1 MPRHVLLRAV
11 TTLVLVA
18 GTSSLAGADI
28 TAFIGTRRTANTTAL
43 PVAEPDTSFRLD
55 KGLALGFG
63 LVIVG
68 FEFEWSKTDGDS
80 LGDNLC
86 VGTLAPC
93 APSLTTGMGNV
104 LLQTPHGLLPLQ
116 IYGTIGAGAY
126 RERYDVADEST
137 YGFGTNVGGGVK
149 IDLVGPLRLRL
160 DYRIFKLSNDAFTK
174 TPQRFYAGANI
185 AF

>member
-1 MPRHVLLRAV
+1 MPRHALLRSAA
-11 TTLVLVA
+11 TLVLLSC
-18 GTSSLAGADI
+18 TSSLAHADI
-28 TAFIGTRRTANTTAL
+28 TAFIGTRRTADTAT
-43 PVAEPDTSFRLD
+43 VGSIEPDTSFRLD
-55 KGLALGFG
+55 KGLAIGFG

-86 VGTLAPC
+86 GATLAPC

-104 LLQTPHGLLPLQ
+104 LLQTPHGVLPVQ

-126 RERYDVADEST
+126 RERYEVADEST

-160 DYRIFKLSNDAFTK
+160 DYRVFKLANDAFTR
-174 TPQRFYAGANI
+174 TPQRFYAGATI

>member
-1 MPRHVLLRAV
+1 MPRHVLLRAAA
-11 TTLVLVA
+11 TLVLVA
-18 GTSSLAGADI
+18 GTSSIARADI
-28 TAFIGTRRTANTTAL
+28 TAFIGTRRTSNTTLA
-43 PVAEPDTSFRLD
+43 PTVEPDTSFRLD
-55 KGLALGFG
+55 KGLAVGFG

-86 VGTLAPC
+86 AGTQAAC

-104 LLQTPHGLLPLQ
+104 LLQTPHGVLPLQ
-116 IYGTIGAGAY
+116 IYGTIGAGGY
-126 RERYDVADEST
+126 RERFEVADQNH

-160 DYRIFKLSNDAFTK
+160 DYRIFKLANDAVTK
-174 TPQRFYAGANI
+174 SPQRFYAGATL